1 MRPAVKGRPFDD
13 ATMEEPSPRKPGSL
27 FKRALLN
34 QYNYILVGSTAL
46 FALASGSWLPA
57 VVGAGAEVLWLV
69 LGPDTSLFRRWAERQ
84 ESREAREQL
93 RLDAARMMNHLEESY
108 RDRYLAL
115 ERSGQEIQALA
126 LENRGL
132 ETRLLQSEMAK
143 LGQLLHSFLKMCAS
157 HQRLTRYLADNPIS
171 DVERDIAR
179 CQRALKQEEDARVQA
194 SLKQALS
201 LAQKRL
207 KQHTQIEGA
216 WKALS
221 VQMDTLE
228 KSFDYL
234 KSHILGIGTQ
244 EELAE
249 ELDNLVM
256 GVSSVAE
263 IEASTSELMSE
274 LRATAVTRAGTVRS

>member
-1 MRPAVKGRPFDD
+1 
-13 ATMEEPSPRKPGSL
+13 MEDKPRRKPGSL
-27 FKRALLN
+27 IKRALFN

-46 FALASGSWLPA
+46 YSLVSGSWLPA

-69 LGPDTSLFRRWAERQ
+69 LGADSGPFRRWVERQ
-84 ESREAREQL
+84 ESREERE
-93 RLDAARMMNHLEESY
+93 RLEQEAARTLAALDEGY
-108 RDRYLAL
+108 GQRFRALDRVT
-115 ERSGQEIQALA
+115 REIQALA
-126 LENRGL
+126 QDNKGL
-132 ETRLLQSEMAK
+132 ETRLLEDEMAK
-143 LGQLLHSFLKMCAS
+143 LGQLLHSFLKMCAT
-157 HQRLTRYLADNPIS
+157 HQRLTRYLGNNPLS

-179 CQRALKQEEDARVQA
+179 CQRALKQEDDPRVQA

-221 VQMDTLE
+221 VQMDTVE

-244 EELAE
+244 AELAE
-249 ELDNLVM
+249 ELDNLVT

-274 LRATAVTRAGTVRS
+274 LHATAVARAATLRS

>member
-1 MRPAVKGRPFDD
+1 
-13 ATMEEPSPRKPGSL
+13 MEDQPRRKPGSL
-27 FKRALLN
+27 IKRALLN
-34 QYNYILVGSTAL
+34 QYNYILLGSTAL
-46 FALASGSWLPA
+46 FTLASGSWLPA

-69 LGPDTSLFRRWAERQ
+69 LGADSGPFRRWVERQ
-84 ESREAREQL
+84 ESREERERL
-93 RLDAARMMNHLEESY
+93 RAEAARTLAGLDDDY
-108 RDRYLAL
+108 GQRFRAL
-115 ERSGQEIQALA
+115 ERVTSEIQSLA
-126 LENRGL
+126 LDNKGL

-143 LGQLLHSFLKMCAS
+143 LGQLLHSFLRMCAT
-157 HQRLTRYLADNPIS
+157 HQRLSRYLGNNPIS
-171 DVERDIAR
+171 AVERDITR

-194 SLKQALS
+194 SLRQALS

-207 KQHTQIEGA
+207 KQHTQMEGA

-249 ELDNLVM
+249 ELDNLVT

-274 LRATAVTRAGTVRS
+274 LHATAVARAATQRS